1 MNVSQFT
8 YLLQKPETISAEQT
22 RELEIIIREY
32 PYFQAARALQLK
44 GLRLQDSFQ
53 YNQTLKTTAAYT
65 SDRSVLFD
73 FITSKNF
80 EQHEISKKIAEQQLQ
95 LKEIEVDSEE
105 IRAIHFDTSEDRIKE
120 AEAILDPDIFQ
131 PVLSKATEELQ
142 NLKDEENMGVASSE
156 NNIGSTPE
164 SILQLGKPLTF
175 TSEERH
181 SFTEWLQL
189 TRIQP
194 IERETETT
202 TNNVQSGSDEK
213 EKKFGL
219 IDKFLKT
226 NPKIEPKVDNSPT
239 INLAKEFLVEKSQLM
254 TETLAKVYLEQKNI
268 KKQYR
273 PIKF

>member
-1 MNVSQFT
+1 M
-8 YLLQKPETISAEQT
+8 
-22 RELEIIIREY
+22 
-32 PYFQAARALQLK
+32 
-44 GLRLQDSFQ
+44 
-53 YNQTLKTTAAYT
+53 
-65 SDRSVLFD
+65 FD

-175 TSEERH
+175 TSEEDIH
-181 SFTEWLQL
+181 SQNGYNSLVSNLSKEKRKPLL
-189 TRIQP
+189 TRYSQDLTRKRKIW
-194 IERETETT
+194 
-202 TNNVQSGSDEK
+202 D
-213 EKKFGL
+213 L
-219 IDKFLKT
+219 IDNF
-226 NPKIEPKVDNSPT
+226 
-239 INLAKEFLVEKSQLM
+239 
-254 TETLAKVYLEQKNI
+254 
-268 KKQYR
+268 
-273 PIKF
+273 